1 MCKSFCVC
9 VCAKAS
15 LRVKASVCK
24 SVCVCVRA
32 SVRIRVSVLMRV
44 VCV

>member
-1 MCKSFCVC
+1 MQKLLC